1 MRTRTATLLAACLL
15 ALAGCNDNNNSGGG
29 GNSAAPAVKTGV
41 LGSPSIEGLSYR
53 TPTQNGLTDAQGTF
67 RYLDGEKIS
76 FAVGNI
82 ALPDVA
88 AKPALNLSDFGQ
100 AGEDQTTRNI
110 RRLLTTLDAD
120 GKPENGITITAAER
134 EAARVAQVDVT
145 QASDTAFE
153 SNVANYLAVVN
164 PSNPVLLPLAGGSGN
179 PGQGGGTGNGA
190 AGGGSSAG
198 GAGDSYTPTTLE
210 PPRRLTPNAAPV
222 GVAIRS
228 DDGAG
233 YVFGAVAGKTY
244 TITVTP
250 KTAQDDPDVF
260 VFRTLED
267 LRSYWAVEAANI
279 DQGAVDSPA
288 ATQLRVGM
296 SANETGSVE
305 TIVFVAKRTGD
316 YFIMVVD
323 TGDIGDSSISVMEQ

>member
-1 MRTRTATLLAACLL
+1 MRIKTVTLLAACLL

-29 GNSAAPAVKTGV
+29 SKTPTAKVGV
-41 LGSPSIEGLSYR
+41 LGAPPVEGLSYQ
-53 TPTQNGLTDAQGTF
+53 TTTQSGLTDAKGAF
-67 RYLDGEKIS
+67 RYLDGEKVS
-76 FAVGNI
+76 FAIGNI
-82 ALPDVA
+82 LLPDVQ
-88 AKPALNLSDFGQ
+88 AKTALSLTDFGQ

-134 EAARVAQVDVT
+134 EAAKVSQVDVT
-145 QASDTAFE
+145 QPSDTAFE
-153 SNVANYLAVVN
+153 SNAANYLAVVK
-164 PSNPVLLPLAGGSGN
+164 PANPVLIPLAGGGGN
-179 PGQGGGTGNGA
+179 SGQGGGSAGNTGS
-190 AGGGSSAG
+190 GGGSTAG

-210 PPRRLTPNAAPV
+210 PPRRLTLNAAPV
-222 GVAIRS
+222 DVVIRS

-233 YVFGAVAGKTY
+233 YVFSAIAGKTY

-250 KTAQDDPDVF
+250 KTALDDPDVF
-260 VFRTLED
+260 VFRTLKD

-279 DQGAVDSPA
+279 PQGAVDSPA

-305 TIVFVAKRTGD
+305 TVVFVAERTGD

-323 TGDIGDSSISVMEQ
+323 TGDIGDSSVSVMEQ